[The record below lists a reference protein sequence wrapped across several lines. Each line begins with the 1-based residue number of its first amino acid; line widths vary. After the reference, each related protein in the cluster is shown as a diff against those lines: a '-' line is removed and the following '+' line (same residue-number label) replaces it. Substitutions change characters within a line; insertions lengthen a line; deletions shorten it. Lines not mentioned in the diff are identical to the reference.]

1 MEKYTNK
8 LLKYNPHNA
17 KIMVQNKA
25 KKKKKQIVATRKI
38 YLMHRLWFN
47 KNLNVLVNL
56 TVMVGI

>member
-25 KKKKKQIVATRKI
+25 KKKKTDCSYK
-38 YLMHRLWFN
+38 
-47 KNLNVLVNL
+47 KNIPNAPSLV
-56 TVMVGI
+56 